1 MFVTGVRVRF
11 ENERRGFRGELRY
24 NETMANRTETLPDVK
39 PSATPTKAELE
50 AWDALPQGEQMRRLQ
65 LSFADPACA
74 RPVADTMTDLLRQ
87 ARSAARPA
95 HGE

>member
-1 MFVTGVRVRF
+1 VTGVRVTS
-11 ENERRGFRGELRY
+11 ENERRGFRRELRY
-24 NETMANRTETLPDVK
+24 IEMMANRTETVTDVK
-39 PSATPTKAELE
+39 PSATPTKAELA
-50 AWDALPQGEQMRRLQ
+50 AWETLPQDEQLRRLQ

-74 RPVADTMTDLLRQ
+74 RPVSDTMSDLLRQ